1 MKKSTGHFVLG
12 TIFGMAL
19 GAIAGVLSAPKSGK
33 ETRAEIK
40 AKGGKIYHDQKENL
54 GKIYHEQKTNFG
66 KFKQKFAKKAAE
78 IEDEVVEPVEDEVV
92 EPVEEEVVE
101 PIEDAVSEEL
111 TDDTEE

>member
-66 KFKQKFAKKAAE
+66 RFKQKFAKKAAE

-92 EPVEEEVVE
+92 EPVE
-101 PIEDAVSEEL
+101 DAVSEEL

>member
-1 MKKSTGHFVLG
+1 MKKSTGHFVLC

-19 GAIAGVLSAPKSGK
+19 GVIAGVLSAPKSGK

-78 IEDEVVEPVEDEVV
+78 IEDEIVEPIEDEVV
-92 EPVEEEVVE
+92 EPV
-101 PIEDAVSEEL
+101 EDAVSEEL

>member
-12 TIFGMAL
+12 AIFGMAL

-33 ETRAEIK
+33 ETRAGIK
-40 AKGGKIYHDQKENL
+40 AKGGKIYRNQKENL

-66 KFKQKFAKKAAE
+66 KFKKKFAKKAAE
-78 IEDEVVEPVEDEVV
+78 IEDEVVEPVED
-92 EPVEEEVVE
+92 
-101 PIEDAVSEEL
+101 AVSEEL

>member
-12 TIFGMAL
+12 AIFGMAL

-33 ETRAEIK
+33 ETRTEIK
-40 AKGGKIYHDQKENL
+40 AKGGKIYRDQKENL

-78 IEDEVVEPVEDEVV
+78 IEDEVVEPVED
-92 EPVEEEVVE
+92 
-101 PIEDAVSEEL
+101 AVSEEL

>member
-12 TIFGMAL
+12 AIFGMAL

-78 IEDEVVEPVEDEVV
+78 IEDEVVEPVE
-92 EPVEEEVVE
+92 EEVVE

>member
-66 KFKQKFAKKAAE
+66 RFKQKFSKKAAE

-92 EPVEEEVVE
+92 EPVE
-101 PIEDAVSEEL
+101 DAVSEEL

>member
-78 IEDEVVEPVEDEVV
+78 IEDEVVGPVEDEVV
-92 EPVEEEVVE
+92 EPVE
-101 PIEDAVSEEL
+101 DAVSEEL
-111 TDDTEE
+111 TDNTEE

>member
-12 TIFGMAL
+12 AIFGMAL

-40 AKGGKIYHDQKENL
+40 AKGGKIYRDQKENL

-66 KFKQKFAKKAAE
+66 KKAAE
-78 IEDEVVEPVEDEVV
+78 IEDEVVEPVED
-92 EPVEEEVVE
+92 
-101 PIEDAVSEEL
+101 AVSEEL

>member
-12 TIFGMAL
+12 AIFGMAL

-40 AKGGKIYHDQKENL
+40 AKGGKFYHDKKENL

-78 IEDEVVEPVEDEVV
+78 IEDEVVEPVED
-92 EPVEEEVVE
+92 
-101 PIEDAVSEEL
+101 AVSEEL

>member
-12 TIFGMAL
+12 AIFGMAL

-40 AKGGKIYHDQKENL
+40 TKGGKFYHDQKENL

-78 IEDEVVEPVEDEVV
+78 IEDEVVEPVED
-92 EPVEEEVVE
+92 
-101 PIEDAVSEEL
+101 AVSEEL

>member
-12 TIFGMAL
+12 AIFGMAL

-40 AKGGKIYHDQKENL
+40 AKGGKIYRDQKENL

-66 KFKQKFAKKAAE
+66 KIKQKFAKKAAE
-78 IEDEVVEPVEDEVV
+78 
-92 EPVEEEVVE
+92 VEEEVVE

>member
-78 IEDEVVEPVEDEVV
+78 VEDEVV
-92 EPVEEEVVE
+92 GPVEEEVVE

>member
-40 AKGGKIYHDQKENL
+40 AKGGKIYRDQKENL

-78 IEDEVVEPVEDEVV
+78 
-92 EPVEEEVVE
+92 VEEEVVE

>member
-12 TIFGMAL
+12 AIFGMAL

-78 IEDEVVEPVEDEVV
+78 IEDEVAEPV
-92 EPVEEEVVE
+92 
-101 PIEDAVSEEL
+101 EDAVSEEL

>member
-78 IEDEVVEPVEDEVV
+78 IEDEVVGPVEDEVV
-92 EPVEEEVVE
+92 QPV
-101 PIEDAVSEEL
+101 EDAVSEEL
-111 TDDTEE
+111 TDNTEE

>member
-12 TIFGMAL
+12 AIFGMAL

-40 AKGGKIYHDQKENL
+40 AKGGKFYHDQKENL

-78 IEDEVVEPVEDEVV
+78 IEDEVVGPVEDEVV
-92 EPVEEEVVE
+92 EPVEE
-101 PIEDAVSEEL
+101 AVSEEL

>member
-12 TIFGMAL
+12 AIFGMAL

-54 GKIYHEQKTNFG
+54 GKIYHEQKTNFE

-92 EPVEEEVVE
+92 EPVE
-101 PIEDAVSEEL
+101 DAVSEEL

>member
-40 AKGGKIYHDQKENL
+40 AKGGKIYHENL
-54 GKIYHEQKTNFG
+54 SKNLQRKLL
-66 KFKQKFAKKAAE
+66 KQKMR
-78 IEDEVVEPVEDEVV
+78 
-92 EPVEEEVVE
+92 
-101 PIEDAVSEEL
+101 L
-111 TDDTEE
+111 